1 MVKVLFDHNMP
12 PSIAYALNE
21 IVKIEGHEAV
31 ALQDKFRTDISDVD
45 YFDILGKEK
54 DWVIISKDLQ
64 NGKKKAE
71 RAGIGKNKIL
81 AIYLSKGVQKQRIN
95 EQAAT
100 ILWQWDKIVAQ
111 RALNESGLFVL
122 PQNKGSKFSPLK

>member
-12 PSIAYALNE
+12 PSIACALNE
-21 IVKIEGHEAV
+21 IVKLEGHEAV
-31 ALQDKFRTDISDVD
+31 ALKDKFSIDIADTD
-45 YFDILGKEK
+45 YFEILGREK

-81 AIYLSKGVQKQRIN
+81 AIYLSKSVQKQRIN

-111 RALNESGLFVL
+111 KALNESGLFVL